1 MKSLFARKHDARTLA
16 IGSCFACIGILS
28 ASSAA
33 LLFNIVAKLTW
44 PENLMLMAT
53 AAALAGGVAFT
64 ILEMRSLG
72 EKKR

>member
-1 MKSLFARKHDARTLA
+1 MKTLFARKYDATTLA
-16 IGSCFACIGILS
+16 IGSCLACICILS

-53 AAALAGGVAFT
+53 TAALAVGVAFSVV
-64 ILEMRSLG
+64 EMRRLAG
-72 EKKR
+72 